1 MPDVYLIDP
10 WRAGE
15 MQTELEVH
23 DGVSAGKYTIGL
35 GQDEHGFCCDQEDVI
50 SMSLTAVQRL
60 LENNG
65 IDASRIGRLEVGTET
80 VIDKSKS
87 IKTAIMT
94 LFEASGNADV
104 EGVDSC
110 NACYG
115 GTAALLNSVN
125 WVEGS
130 SWDGRFAIVVA
141 VDSAVYAEGPARP
154 TGGAGAVAMLVG
166 PDAPLAMESGLAGS
180 YAAHAYDFYK
190 PKLASEYPVVDGKL
204 SQTCYTKAL
213 DHCYQRFCEK
223 YAKKHGSAFSLGD
236 TESVVFHSPY
246 NKLVQKSLARLVF
259 NDVKRGVS
267 SSYLGAGEADALQP
281 FVGLDE
287 EKSLTDRDLEKT
299 AMRVAGPVYSSKV
312 GPTTL
317 VGKRVGNM
325 YCASLYGSLASLL
338 AQQGQQL
345 EGRRILLFSYG
356 SGLMSTLFSLTVR
369 QAADPFSLATLTTHL
384 DVHQLLESRTK
395 VLPPLQAVSLPFSLT
410 TLTVHLDVNHLLS
423 MQPAAPAGQWGG
435 AQAATGAGA
444 GAGGADE
451 PRTLWVGDLQ
461 YWMDETYLWNA
472 FASTGQVANAKI
484 IRNRATGQ
492 PEGYGFVEFTTHAAA
507 EQALAAYQG
516 TPMPQAEQQP
526 FRINWAAFGA
536 GEKGRLGEQ
545 QALAAYQG
553 TPMPRAEQQPFRIN
567 WAAFGAG
574 EKGGGRPADGQ
585 EFSIF
590 VGDLAPDVND
600 YLLCETFRCR
610 YGSVRGAK
618 VVVDNVSGRTKGY
631 GFVVVDN
638 VSGRTKGYG
647 LLCKG
652 LNPPPFPT
660 TPLHHSAPPSCS
672 ICHFPSTEQQ
682 VVVDNVSGRTK
693 GYGFVR
699 FSSEEER
706 DRALHE
712 MNGQMCS
719 SRPMRISVATPKK
732 PGAPG
737 QGGPQGGQ
745 GGGPRA
751 GPQPQVQGPGG
762 EDDPSN
768 TTIFVG
774 GLDQSVTDEQL
785 RAVFGP
791 WGELVYVK
799 IPFGK
804 GCGFV
809 QFRHRSQ
816 AEEALRNMH
825 GTVIGQQSVRLSWGR
840 NPASKRT
847 STNPSQGSQW
857 QQPQQQ
863 HDPNTAAAG
872 GWGAAAG
879 NTGYY
884 GGYSGYDASG
894 GYNQGAYA
902 SYGGYGGYGGYGQ
915 QQAWPQAQAAPAAAA
930 ASPATTPAPQSAA
943 AAPASGFAAGVTPE
957 PFDPLRP
964 LDVDKM
970 NAQYMAKHEGSLVP
984 HHVWFKMPESATA

>member
-1 MPDVYLIDP
+1 
-10 WRAGE
+10 
-15 MQTELEVH
+15 
-23 DGVSAGKYTIGL
+23 
-35 GQDEHGFCCDQEDVI
+35 
-50 SMSLTAVQRL
+50 
-60 LENNG
+60 
-65 IDASRIGRLEVGTET
+65 
-80 VIDKSKS
+80 
-87 IKTAIMT
+87 
-94 LFEASGNADV
+94 
-104 EGVDSC
+104 
-110 NACYG
+110 
-115 GTAALLNSVN
+115 
-125 WVEGS
+125 
-130 SWDGRFAIVVA
+130 
-141 VDSAVYAEGPARP
+141 
-154 TGGAGAVAMLVG
+154 
-166 PDAPLAMESGLAGS
+166 
-180 YAAHAYDFYK
+180 
-190 PKLASEYPVVDGKL
+190 
-204 SQTCYTKAL
+204 
-213 DHCYQRFCEK
+213 
-223 YAKKHGSAFSLGD
+223 
-236 TESVVFHSPY
+236 
-246 NKLVQKSLARLVF
+246 
-259 NDVKRGVS
+259 
-267 SSYLGAGEADALQP
+267 
-281 FVGLDE
+281 
-287 EKSLTDRDLEKT
+287 
-299 AMRVAGPVYSSKV
+299 
-312 GPTTL
+312 
-317 VGKRVGNM
+317 
-325 YCASLYGSLASLL
+325 
-338 AQQGQQL
+338 
-345 EGRRILLFSYG
+345 
-356 SGLMSTLFSLTVR
+356 
-369 QAADPFSLATLTTHL
+369 
-384 DVHQLLESRTK
+384 
-395 VLPPLQAVSLPFSLT
+395 
-410 TLTVHLDVNHLLS
+410 
-423 MQPAAPAGQWGG
+423 MQPAAPPAGQWGG

-536 GEKGRLGEQ
+536 GEKG
-545 QALAAYQG
+545 
-553 TPMPRAEQQPFRIN
+553 
-567 WAAFGAG
+567 
-574 EKGGGRPADGQ
+574 GGRPADGQ

-618 VVVDNVSGRTKGY
+618 VVVNNVSGRTKGY

-638 VSGRTKGYG
+638 VSGRTNGYG
-647 LLCKG
+647 FVVVD
-652 LNPPPFPT
+652 N
-660 TPLHHSAPPSCS
+660 
-672 ICHFPSTEQQ
+672 

-745 GGGPRA
+745 GGAPRA
-751 GPQPQVQGPGG
+751 GPQPQAQGPGG

-840 NPASKRT
+840 NPATKRT
-847 STNPSQGSQW
+847 STYPSQGSQW

-863 HDPNTAAAG
+863 HDPNAAAAG

-902 SYGGYGGYGGYGQ
+902 SYGGYG
-915 QQAWPQAQAAPAAAA
+915 
-930 ASPATTPAPQSAA
+930 
-943 AAPASGFAAGVTPE
+943 AGVTPE

-964 LDVDKM
+964 LDLDK
-970 NAQYMAKHEGSLVP
+970 
-984 HHVWFKMPESATA
+984 